1 MPQEKLLAEVAA
13 VLNEAG
19 IDYVVTGSVVT
30 SAYGEPR
37 YTQDADVVVA
47 ADPRLGELLARA
59 FGPPRYYVDAQDVN
73 ESLQRG
79 LICNLIDTD
88 TARKVDFH
96 PLKNEPFERS
106 FFERRRKVPYAGV
119 ELWFPSAEDAIL
131 SKLRWARATGDAER
145 HLRDARAVYEVQG
158 AALDEGYLREWAGR
172 LAVAGL
178 LDGIR
183 AEASEG

>member
-1 MPQEKLLAEVAA
+1 MPQEKLLAQVAA

-59 FGPPRYYVDAQDVN
+59 FEPPRYYVDAEDVN
-73 ESLQRG
+73 ESLQKG

-88 TARKVDFH
+88 IARKVDFH
-96 PLKNEPFERS
+96 PLKDEPFERS

-119 ELWFPSAEDAIL
+119 EVWFPTAEDAIL
-131 SKLRWARATGDAER
+131 SKLRWARGVGDGER

-158 AALDEGYLREWAGR
+158 AALDQAYLRRWAEQLSVSDLLAR
-172 LAVAGL
+172 LASGER
-178 LDGIR
+178 D
-183 AEASEG
+183 

>member
-1 MPQEKLLAEVAA
+1 MLQEKLLAEVAA
-13 VLNEAG
+13 ILNDAG
-19 IDYVVTGSVVT
+19 VDYVVTGSVVT
-30 SAYGEPR
+30 SVYGEPR

-47 ADPRLGELLARA
+47 ADPRLGELLAGA

-73 ESLQRG
+73 ESLMRG

-96 PLKNEPFERS
+96 PLKADPFERS
-106 FFERRRKVPYAGV
+106 FFSRRRKVLYAGV

-131 SKLRWARATGDAER
+131 SKLRWARATGDGER

-158 AALDEGYLREWAGR
+158 AALDEDYLREWAER
-172 LAVAGL
+172 LAVADL
-178 LDGIR
+178 LDSLAAG
-183 AEASEG
+183 ETE

>member
-13 VLNEAG
+13 VLNDAG

-59 FGPPRYYVDAQDVN
+59 FAPPRYYVDAEDVN
-73 ESLQRG
+73 ESLRKG

-88 TARKVDFH
+88 IARKVDFH
-96 PLKNEPFERS
+96 PLKDEPFERS
-106 FFERRRKVPYAGV
+106 FFERRRKVLYAGV

-131 SKLRWARATGDAER
+131 SKLRWARATGDGER
-145 HLRDARAVYEVQG
+145 HLRDAAAVYEVQG
-158 AALDEGYLREWAGR
+158 AVLDEGYLREWAER
-172 LAVAGL
+172 LAVSDL
-178 LDGIR
+178 LDKLR
-183 AEASEG
+183 TPETD